1 MYRDCWADPDFDWP
15 SLFVTKWHD
24 EQEWCRSQ
32 NNGWICTRLFGH
44 EGDHIAHGITQ
55 TVATW
60 DNKGKEPKEPSIVI
74 RMHVEN

>member
-1 MYRDCWADPDFDWP
+1 MYMDLWTDPDFDWP
-15 SLFVTKWHD
+15 SLFVTKRHA
-24 EQEWCRSQ
+24 EQEWCGSQ

-60 DNKGKEPKEPSIVI
+60 DGIEEPKEPSIVI
-74 RMHVEN
+74 QLHVEN